1 MFFIYD
7 HTVYVGF
14 AFVGYVFVIRPIEKK
29 AEDLSSDDILLI
41 IKELLENT
49 SEDVHKRFDQLTNKK
64 KEYKKIISGWKKP
77 FQNTIYLFSKED
89 LKNNT
94 TLTGT
99 KLNSLNMTKTT
110 LQQEWKNNGNRK
122 KNTKNY
128 FQIS

>member
-1 MFFIYD
+1 M
-7 HTVYVGF
+7 
-14 AFVGYVFVIRPIEKK
+14 
-29 AEDLSSDDILLI
+29 LI

-64 KEYKKIISGWKKP
+64 KNIKIISGWKP